1 MGSFNQIVCAK
12 VIMQLCNNQIC
23 LSGKGLGNWF
33 HIHIVLHPKE
43 AIHEKEHIETGIGQ
57 WSLPKK
63 GNQHFLFMHIFA
75 NTCKY
80 LFPTIGQIM

>member
-43 AIHEKEHIETGIGQ
+43 AIHEKIPKKEKNNTKLDETG
-57 WSLPKK
+57 
-63 GNQHFLFMHIFA
+63 
-75 NTCKY
+75 Y
-80 LFPTIGQIM
+80 LRSDERENKVKSKTR